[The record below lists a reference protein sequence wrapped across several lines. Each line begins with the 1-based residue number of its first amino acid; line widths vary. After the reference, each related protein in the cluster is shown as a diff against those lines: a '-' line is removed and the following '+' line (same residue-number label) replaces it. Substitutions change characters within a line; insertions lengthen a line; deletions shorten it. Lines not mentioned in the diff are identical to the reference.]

1 MLDNFIKLKFLFP
14 WTFFTIRM
22 QTGEERENNE
32 INLKHKKLLY
42 IVCIWTDLLIGL
54 MGYWKITH

>member
-1 MLDNFIKLKFLFP
+1 M
-14 WTFFTIRM
+14 RM

-42 IVCIWTDLLIGL
+42 IVCIWTASLNWLNGLLENNPL
-54 MGYWKITH
+54 MYG